1 MRQLVIVPILIAAM
15 SAFGQESSSQKNAQ
29 PDNQDGATVQTTQTE
44 DQDQEQDNPEDNAK
58 CSEALTWCS
67 PLVIVQSLW
76 MALIAAGAPLYS
88 KCAAPKDNK
97 DKLRGLNM
105 PSGSIRGILALL
117 AVGSFVN
124 VLVLGGPVLEDKFG
138 NYSPPFAS

>member
-15 SAFGQESSSQKNAQ
+15 SAFGQESSGQKNVQ

-44 DQDQEQDNPEDNAK
+44 DQEQDNPEDNAK

-88 KCAAPKDNK
+88 KCAAPKDNNK

-124 VLVLGGPVLEDKFG
+124 VLVLGGPLEDKFG